1 MGVDGHV
8 ARRPLIEQNDSEQG
22 KDMSRRLL
30 TGVIATGLASLAAR
44 ADFTTNIMLTG
55 YWPQTNN
62 MLRRFS
68 TNPEQNPDGW
78 TGQNWEDRGYDIY
91 SFFPEFPD
99 GLGKGVG
106 DFEVDYQDTS
116 EDFWRCVEELH
127 PVAIITFGRGNLDR
141 SWEVEWQ
148 TRNLDSWVGD
158 YEEPYQPTPSPP
170 DSSVPVDTIRYST
183 LPMEPIVDAVNAA
196 YEDITLDAY
205 VDYTGFAGGFL
216 CEYVGYHASWYH
228 DLHSDPDDPY
238 WNVAAG
244 HIHVGADVGRQAART
259 ASRITLREL
268 IAYVDTQVPEPG
280 SLGLMLVALGAGLV
294 GRRRL

>member
-1 MGVDGHV
+1 MPG
-8 ARRPLIEQNDSEQG
+8 
-22 KDMSRRLL
+22 RLL
-30 TGVIATGLASLAAR
+30 TGFTAICLTSLAAR
-44 ADFTTNIMLTG
+44 ADYTTNIMLTG
-55 YWPQTNN
+55 YWPQSNN

-68 TNPEQNPDGW
+68 TNPDQNPDGW
-78 TGQNWEDRGYDIY
+78 IGGNWEDRGYDVY
-91 SFFPEFPD
+91 SFFPEFPN

-116 EDFWRCVEELH
+116 YDFWRFVDELH

-141 SWEVEWQ
+141 SWEIEWR
-148 TRNLDSWVGD
+148 TRNLDSWVPD

-183 LPMEPIVDAVNAA
+183 LPMEPIADAVNAA
-196 YEDITLDAY
+196 YEDIAVDAF

-228 DLHSDPDDPY
+228 DLHSDPEDPY

-244 HIHVGADVGRQAART
+244 HIHVGGELGRPAARV

-268 IAYVDTQVPEPG
+268 LTYVDTQVPEPG
-280 SLGLMLVALGAGLV
+280 ALALMVAAGAAVLVC
-294 GRRRL
+294 RRR